1 MSISIIPLDRDNE
14 AALLVLWRA
23 YQEFYR
29 TREIDEAKNQAHVRL
44 IRESPALGRIH
55 LAVDGG
61 VAIGFSTLYF
71 SFTSTRVCQVAVLN
85 DLFVTPER
93 RGAGVGRA
101 LIEHA
106 FALAR
111 GEGIRFVRWLT
122 EASNTGAQQLYRHYG
137 EPTSWKLYSV
147 DVEARS

>member
-1 MSISIIPLDRDNE
+1 MTVSIVPLDRDNE
-14 AALLVLWRA
+14 PALLGLWRA

-29 TREIDEAKNQAHVRL
+29 TSEIDEARNQAHVRR

-55 LAVDGG
+55 LAVDGAR
-61 VAIGFSTLYF
+61 AIGFSTLYF
-71 SFTSTRVCQVAVLN
+71 TFTSTRVSEVAVLN
-85 DLFVTPER
+85 DLFVTPEC

-106 FALAR
+106 FAFTR
-111 GEGIRFVRWLT
+111 GEGIRYVRWLT
-122 EASNTGAQQLYRHYG
+122 EASNTTAQQLYRHYG

-147 DVEARS
+147 DVAARP

>member
-1 MSISIIPLDRDNE
+1 MTVSIVPLDRDNE
-14 AALLVLWRA
+14 PALLGLWRA

-29 TREIDEAKNQAHVRL
+29 TSGIDAAKNQAHVQR
-44 IRESPALGRIH
+44 IRDAPALGRIH
-55 LAVDGG
+55 LAVDGAT
-61 VAIGFSTLYF
+61 AIGFSTVYF
-71 SFTSTRVCQVAVLN
+71 TFTSTRVCEVAVLN

-111 GEGIRFVRWLT
+111 SEGIRFVRWLT
-122 EASNTGAQQLYRHYG
+122 EASNTSAQQLYRHYG

-147 DVEARS
+147 DVTARP